1 MDSAGASNLTN
12 IVAILEQEIIDLKN
26 QMKTRNMRTGALGEG
41 EMGMG
46 LDSKID
52 LLIEEINQLWSFI

>member
-1 MDSAGASNLTN
+1 
-12 IVAILEQEIIDLKN
+12 
-26 QMKTRNMRTGALGEG
+26 MRTGALGEG